1 MHQRDGTSWRT
12 WLEPQARMLNDY
24 QRIDLI
30 TGNGTVAALDDG
42 TEALDSRIPLTNVL
56 IFFATSPS
64 DRTTLVDQ
72 Q

>member
-1 MHQRDGTSWRT
+1 
-12 WLEPQARMLNDY
+12 MLNDY